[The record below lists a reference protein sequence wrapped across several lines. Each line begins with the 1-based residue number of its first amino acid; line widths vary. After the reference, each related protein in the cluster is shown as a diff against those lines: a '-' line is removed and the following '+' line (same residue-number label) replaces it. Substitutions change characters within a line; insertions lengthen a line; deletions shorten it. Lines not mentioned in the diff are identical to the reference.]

1 MLALRG
7 ATVVLAVRNT
17 EAGEQSKARI
27 LEEVKAAKAQAR
39 SGAAASASAP
49 CLHVLPL
56 DLASLASVRQFPER
70 FDALNLPLNTLM

>member
-27 LEEVKAAKAQAR
+27 LEELKAAKANGDTGSPAEDR
-39 SGAAASASAP
+39 
-49 CLHVLPL
+49 LKVLKL
-56 DLASLASVRQFPER
+56 DLASKESVKSFATN
-70 FDALNLPLNTLM
+70 FNDLNLPLNVLM

>member
-27 LEEVKAAKAQAR
+27 LEELKAAM
-39 SGAAASASAP
+39 AAESAEGSTSEAVPSERLIVLRPCAPLRKSSKASACRCTCS
-49 CLHVLPL
+49 CG
-56 DLASLASVRQFPER
+56 
-70 FDALNLPLNTLM
+70 

>member
-27 LEEVKAAKAQAR
+27 AEEVKA
-39 SGAAASASAP
+39 SGDAGSAVEDR
-49 CLHVLPL
+49 LKVLPL
-56 DLASLASVRQFPER
+56 DLASKESVKSFASKFN
-70 FDALNLPLNTLM
+70 DLNLPLNVLM